1 MEHKKILKLTQCALI
16 AALAYVGF
24 QFLRIDI
31 PVGTERT
38 AIHLGNTFVVIGALL
53 LGSWGGFAGAR
64 GLTMADLTSGYIT
77 SAPKTF
83 LLNPYRERARHQ
95 SPDQDRPLCFRGFPR
110 LQRVP

>member
-1 MEHKKILKLTQCALI
+1 MSHKKILQIVQGALI

-53 LGSWGGFAGAR
+53 LGGWGGFAGAM
-64 GLTMADLTSGYIT
+64 GLTLADLTSGYVT

-83 LLNPYRERARHQ
+83 LLKMIIGGEF
-95 SPDQDRPLCFRGFPR
+95 SI
-110 LQRVP
+110 